1 MKLPHLL
8 PLLSASLLSISV
20 GSAAVVVSTG
30 STLPSNVVF
39 SNVATSTNTTISWY
53 NTVSSTEREIAQSF
67 QASSSFTL
75 DSITMLLNDS
85 GSAVGNGSGTGTT
98 NTQGATFTVTIYSST
113 TNRFD
118 LSSTVQ
124 TVSSQTGTLPTTGF
138 TGANVRGNYI
148 TFDLGSNV
156 ALTSGLY
163 YAFAFS
169 FPTAATDRSLQFV
182 VNGNT
187 LPTTGYAYTFTNSA
201 SSPGS
206 WVANGGNDYAFYLTA
221 VPEPGAFALAGLGML
236 VLLIRRRRG
245 MLN

>member
-1 MKLPHLL
+1 MKLPRI
-8 PLLSASLLSISV
+8 PLLLCASLLCATV
-20 GSAAVVVSTG
+20 GSAAVVVST
-30 STLPSNVVF
+30 SDALPSNVVF
-39 SNVATSTNTTISWY
+39 SNVATSTTTTISWY
-53 NTVSSTEREIAQSF
+53 NTVNSTEREIAQSF

-85 GSAVGNGSGTGTT
+85 GSAVGNGSGTGNT
-98 NTQGATFTVTIYSST
+98 NTQGATFTLTIYSST

-118 LSSTVQ
+118 LSSTTQ
-124 TVSSQTGTLPTTGF
+124 LVSSQTGTLPTTGF
-138 TGANVRGNYI
+138 TGSNVRGDYI
-148 TFDLGSNV
+148 TFDLGSNI

-187 LPTTGYAYTFTNSA
+187 LSTTGYAYTFTNSA

-206 WVANGGNDYAFYLTA
+206 WTANGGNDYAFYLTA
-221 VPEPGAFALAGLGML
+221 VPEPGTFALAGLGLM
-236 VLLIRRRRG
+236 VLLIRRRRS
-245 MLN
+245 MVH

>member
-1 MKLPHLL
+1 MKIPHLL
-8 PLLSASLLSISV
+8 LLLSATLLTLTT
-20 GSAAVVVSTG
+20 GSAAVVVTTG
-30 STLPSNVVF
+30 TSLPSDVVF

-67 QASSSFTL
+67 LASSSFTL

-85 GSAVGNGSGTGTT
+85 GSAVGNGSGTGQT
-98 NTQGATFTVTIYSST
+98 NTQGATFTISIYSST

-118 LSSTVQ
+118 QSSTTQ
-124 TVSSQTGTLPTTGF
+124 LVSSQSGTLPTTGF
-138 TGANVRGNYI
+138 TGSNVRGNYI

-187 LPTTGYAYTFTNSA
+187 LSTTGYAYTFTNAA

-206 WVANGGNDYAFYLTA
+206 WTANGGNDYAFYLTA
-221 VPEPGAFALAGLGML
+221 VPEPGTFALAGLGTL
-236 VLLIRRRRG
+236 VLLIRRRRS
-245 MLN
+245 MVH